1 MRFSL
6 AAYRRLGTSRDVCVF
21 MGRLWG
27 EAAQTWSLAERAG
40 FLHQQVAN
48 DLIQGDFWGCVEAFC
63 ARSPAEA
70 VVVAERWLDSRPEP
84 AALGVIAN
92 MIGLLRRATAS
103 DPSAAAG
110 FAALEG
116 RVQAAGYP
124 AWRAL
129 YIQSRACSIGV
140 LPVTEQ
146 DAVEMRERY
155 IYAGAEEETPWCF
168 LMNSVIRAERDAWL
182 WAHREL
188 MGVARP
194 NLGEAARHFISHIFR
209 RHVRASARRPV
220 AAAGSPRRC
229 TGVRGGIPPCAPRRP
244 CATSSLRANP

>member
-1 MRFSL
+1 VDLCVPPHHKYIS
-6 AAYRRLGTSRDVCVF
+6 AIYTKQDDSEEWSATS
-21 MGRLWG
+21 W
-27 EAAQTWSLAERAG
+27 
-40 FLHQQVAN
+40 QVGLSE
-48 DLIQGDFWGCVEAFC
+48 DDR
-63 ARSPAEA
+63 ARSHRDAA
-70 VVVAERWLDSRPEP
+70 VRKWLVR
-84 AALGVIAN
+84 LGVIAN

-116 RVQAAGYP
+116 WVQAGGYP

-129 YIQSRACSIGV
+129 SIQSRACSIGV

-155 IYAGAEEETPWCF
+155 IYAGAEEEAPWCF